1 MSGAARGVAALAL
14 AAYAGSAAAYCED
27 RSSMVEIKACLAEV
41 ERRVEVE
48 MAVVWT
54 AVQQDIATRYFL
66 QNTQRARFAAAAD
79 RAQAAW
85 AAFREADCREVT
97 GFEWWGGSGAGA
109 AIRACRIETTAARVR
124 DLIRRYDIDESR
136 APVSVAAGR

>member
-1 MSGAARGVAALAL
+1 MRGAARGVAAFALAL
-14 AAYAGSAAAYCED
+14 FGSPAAAYCE
-27 RSSMVEIKACLAEV
+27 RSASMVEHKDCLAAV
-41 ERRVEVE
+41 ERAVEVE

-124 DLIRRYDIDESR
+124 NLIRRYDIDPSR